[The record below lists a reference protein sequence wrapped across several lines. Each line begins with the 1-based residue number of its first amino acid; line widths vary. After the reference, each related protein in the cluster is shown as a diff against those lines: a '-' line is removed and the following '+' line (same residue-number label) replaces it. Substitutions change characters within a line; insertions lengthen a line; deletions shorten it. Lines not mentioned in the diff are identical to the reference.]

1 MRKISTAIVALA
13 TLALAAPASAGEIW
27 LNGWSPTSS
36 TSASDRYFSD
46 GTVNV
51 RVSAWSIDDGGII
64 QDAPLGIW
72 DYGLG
77 VQNGSGDNS
86 HTVDNKGWNDFLLF
100 QFDQT
105 VELDTA
111 MFVSGWHDMY
121 DTDATI
127 GYASLPIAYTT
138 PLGLDGA
145 PESILA
151 GANLY
156 QSNDSSGFQYA
167 PDFNTR
173 GINPGNNVGN
183 FWLIGAS
190 FDNPDRYYDGFKL
203 KKLTYTVAPPPPS
216 VPEPG
221 TWLLMI
227 LGFGLVG
234 GVMRREKRKGAP
246 ALA

>member
-1 MRKISTAIVALA
+1 M
-13 TLALAAPASAGEIW
+13 
-27 LNGWSPTSS
+27 
-36 TSASDRYFSD
+36 
-46 GTVNV
+46 
-51 RVSAWSIDDGGII
+51 
-64 QDAPLGIW
+64 
-72 DYGLG
+72 
-77 VQNGSGDNS
+77 
-86 HTVDNKGWNDFLLF
+86 
-100 QFDQT
+100 
-105 VELDTA
+105 
-111 MFVSGWHDMY
+111 
-121 DTDATI
+121 
-127 GYASLPIAYTT
+127 
-138 PLGLDGA
+138 DGA

-221 TWLLMI
+221 TWLMMI

-234 GVMRREKRKGAP
+234 GVMRREKRNGAP